1 VTTSTFHLPCWLPP
15 LVAERARAVFA
26 AMTEAGMAEEDVA
39 VVRRFTTDP
48 RMEGVWKYFQRKRRE
63 GHHRACDY
71 ENPVHDLPPSPG
83 RDRAFPP
90 PFTSRA
96 TYMQNLAMGVFY
108 SDILCLMTAGRINRF
123 GGPYPT
129 PPPLNEFVSQRCAQH
144 RDLTEGL
151 RAKAKLITTDPLF
164 TEFPREL
171 RKLER
176 RLLQAADAY
185 EELANAAQDV
195 TLRQVPAAV
204 TGYIA
209 RCLQNLFGHKM
220 YGQAAVVA
228 SVILDRDV
236 TPAEAREWCRK
247 GWVKTHE
254 RRP

>member
-1 VTTSTFHLPCWLPP
+1 VCDHVDLPCWLPP
-15 LVAERARAVFA
+15 LVAERARAAFA
-26 AMTEAGMAEEDVA
+26 AMIEAETAEEDVA

-48 RMEGVWKYFQRKRRE
+48 RMESVWKYLQRKKRGDYQFE
-63 GHHRACDY
+63 PTNYY
-71 ENPVHDLPPSPG
+71 ENPVRDLASSPE

-96 TYMQNLAMGVFY
+96 TYMQNAAMGVFY
-108 SDILCLMTAGRINRF
+108 SDVLCLIRF
-123 GGPYPT
+123 WHPHPII
-129 PPPLNEFVSQRCAQH
+129 NEFASQWRTQH

-151 RAKAKLITTDPLF
+151 RAKAKLITADPRF
-164 TEFPREL
+164 TNFPREL
-171 RKLER
+171 HKLER

-185 EELANAAQDV
+185 EELAEVSQDDIIK
-195 TLRQVPAAV
+195 RMPAAV

-209 RCLQNLFGHKM
+209 WCLQNLFGHKM